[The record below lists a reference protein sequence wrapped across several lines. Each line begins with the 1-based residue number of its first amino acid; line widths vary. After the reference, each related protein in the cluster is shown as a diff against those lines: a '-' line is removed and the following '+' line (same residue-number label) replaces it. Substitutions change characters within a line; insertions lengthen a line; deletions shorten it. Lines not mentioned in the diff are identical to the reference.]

1 MNKKYINL
9 RSKGN
14 LFKFSTPIIYMEI
27 VSKKLIENLSK
38 IKSVNSIILFGSQ
51 ANGKVRADSDIDLA
65 VISDKI
71 SEKEGMKII
80 GYSNDKTDISLFSR
94 LPIIIQFRVF
104 KEGKVL
110 FCRDEKNLH
119 NIKCETFIKYMD
131 FAPFIE
137 RFYKK
142 VLQNVWFAKSWEGY
156 IWYRKIY

>member
-51 ANGKVRADSDIDLA
+51 ANGKVRENSDIDIA
-65 VISDKI
+65 VITDKI

-110 FCRDEKNLH
+110 FCKNEKYLN
-119 NIKCETFIKYMD
+119 NIRFETLRRYLD

-137 RFYKK
+137 RFYRK
-142 VLQNVWFAKSWEGY
+142 VLQNV
-156 IWYRKIY
+156 